1 MSLFQNTPIRR
12 KITLIVLLTSGL
24 GLSVAS
30 LALFAFQIFT
40 FKQNYARDLAAI
52 GKIVANNVT
61 AALTFNDRVA
71 AVEILDA
78 LEAKPSVLSASIRL
92 KNGASFARYGL
103 DFSDSELRDLGSN
116 EGGITERFLTH
127 SEPIILDREQIGTL
141 LLVSDQRAVLLK
153 VLKLDLLIS
162 GFVLA
167 LSIALVTALSAR
179 LQRVITKPIQDLA
192 ETAKQIAE
200 ERDYSVRATRRQND
214 EIGLYTDAFNRM
226 LERIE
231 EQDHAVRNSEE
242 KYRSFFQGCPVS
254 LWEEDFSEV
263 KKEIDRLRSTGVS
276 DFESYFR
283 EHPEVVSNF
292 ATMIKIVDVNQATLD
307 LHKAESKEAL
317 FQGIDRLIGEDSTE
331 ILQDELV
338 NFASGELRFQSEF
351 VGLTLD
357 GEQFHTLTDLSI
369 PPGYKE
375 SWEKVFLSVVDIT
388 SRKEAERE
396 FEDVHLRLLE
406 ASRQAGM
413 AEVATGVL
421 HNVGNVLNSVNV
433 SASLVSDAIN
443 NSRGVNLSKVAS
455 LIEENERDLGPF
467 LTTDPKGRKL
477 PGYIRDLSDCILK
490 EREDLTKELDQLR
503 KNVEHIKDVVS
514 MQQNYAN
521 LSGLVEKHDIVD
533 LIEDAFAINVAGFER
548 HGIEIIREFE
558 STPPVLVDK
567 HKVLQILVNLMQN
580 SKYAVSDNGH
590 EEKKIVLGVGRN
602 DNSRAKITVQD
613 NGVGIA
619 PENLARVFSHGFTTR
634 KDGHGFGLHSGAN
647 AAREM
652 NGALSAYSD
661 GVGCGATFTLELP
674 IQEDQV

>member
-369 PPGYKE
+369 PPGYEE

-396 FEDVHLRLLE
+396 LEDVHLRLLE

-455 LIEENERDLGPF
+455 LIEENERDLGSF

>member
-396 FEDVHLRLLE
+396 LEDVHLRLLE

-455 LIEENERDLGPF
+455 LIEENERDLGSF

-590 EEKKIVLGVGRN
+590 EEKRSSLVLVET
-602 DNSRAKITVQD
+602 ITV
-613 NGVGIA
+613 V
-619 PENLARVFSHGFTTR
+619 RR
-634 KDGHGFGLHSGAN
+634 
-647 AAREM
+647 
-652 NGALSAYSD
+652 
-661 GVGCGATFTLELP
+661 
-674 IQEDQV
+674 

>member
-1 MSLFQNTPIRR
+1 
-12 KITLIVLLTSGL
+12 
-24 GLSVAS
+24 
-30 LALFAFQIFT
+30 
-40 FKQNYARDLAAI
+40 
-52 GKIVANNVT
+52 
-61 AALTFNDRVA
+61 
-71 AVEILDA
+71 
-78 LEAKPSVLSASIRL
+78 
-92 KNGASFARYGL
+92 
-103 DFSDSELRDLGSN
+103 
-116 EGGITERFLTH
+116 
-127 SEPIILDREQIGTL
+127 
-141 LLVSDQRAVLLK
+141 
-153 VLKLDLLIS
+153 
-162 GFVLA
+162 
-167 LSIALVTALSAR
+167 
-179 LQRVITKPIQDLA
+179 
-192 ETAKQIAE
+192 
-200 ERDYSVRATRRQND
+200 
-214 EIGLYTDAFNRM
+214 
-226 LERIE
+226 
-231 EQDHAVRNSEE
+231 
-242 KYRSFFQGCPVS
+242 
-254 LWEEDFSEV
+254 
-263 KKEIDRLRSTGVS
+263 
-276 DFESYFR
+276 
-283 EHPEVVSNF
+283 
-292 ATMIKIVDVNQATLD
+292 MIKIVDVNQATLD

-396 FEDVHLRLLE
+396 LEDVHLRLLE

-455 LIEENERDLGPF
+455 LIEENERDLGSF